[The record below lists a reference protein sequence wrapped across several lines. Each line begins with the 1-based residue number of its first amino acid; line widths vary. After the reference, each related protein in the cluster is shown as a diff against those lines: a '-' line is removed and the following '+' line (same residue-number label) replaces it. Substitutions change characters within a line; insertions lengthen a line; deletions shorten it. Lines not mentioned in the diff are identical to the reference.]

1 MSKNE
6 GWLEKTESKSQS
18 HSSRV
23 KTSENRVSRRGH
35 TYSCHKYTRGMYQ
48 STKTGRQIEAI
59 EQKHVTL
66 GVLFRLPARR
76 CHSPPGAAA
85 VRCRDEPEHSPP
97 CTGYSKVG
105 WESTQTNAD
114 TNLLYTQ
121 KTTLRHNRSQIFL
134 LLLSSGT
141 YESSQHFEAEQW
153 VVLEKLDKWKS
164 YQRKVLHL
172 SKDACPVS

>member
-121 KTTLRHNRSQIFL
+121 KTTLRHNRSQ
-134 LLLSSGT
+134 
-141 YESSQHFEAEQW
+141 
-153 VVLEKLDKWKS
+153 LDLFAIIIIW
-164 YQRKVLHL
+164 YL
-172 SKDACPVS
+172 